1 MTCKI
6 VNKEVAMTKEKK
18 TGDKSGSRMKRRV
31 RGRVHKNSVYD
42 RNSLRQESVKYSLNT
57 ESTHLVETEF
67 KILQSLI
74 PGISDQRD
82 ISEVGLTLVSKRQSK
97 YS

>member
-42 RNSLRQESVKYSLNT
+42 CNSLRHESVKYSLNT

-82 ISEVGLTLVSKRQSK
+82 ISEVGLSLVSKRQSK

>member
-1 MTCKI
+1 
-6 VNKEVAMTKEKK
+6 MTKEKK

-42 RNSLRQESVKYSLNT
+42 CNSLRQESVKYSLNN

-82 ISEVGLTLVSKRQSK
+82 ISEVGLRLVSKRQSK

>member
-6 VNKEVAMTKEKK
+6 VNKEVAKTQEKK
-18 TGDKSGSRMKRRV
+18 TGEKSGSRMKRRV
-31 RGRVHKNSVYD
+31 RGRVHKNSIYD
-42 RNSLRQESVKYSLNT
+42 RTSLRQESVKYSLNT

-82 ISEVGLTLVSKRQSK
+82 ISEVSLTLVSKRQGT
-97 YS
+97 YL